1 MKNTQKWLLIVFTAL
16 TLAVVSTAV
25 LAAGL
30 PQETGSAALPKTTPE
45 RRTDIPMR
53 TTDLSLFRLEKGSR
67 ALQIMKEGAACKKI
81 RASEIEYY
89 NLLPEEIKQL
99 THKEACA
106 RYEQLCR
113 MGYDDIYNA
122 DISANEKNELLE
134 KRNNLNS
141 HLYFYIRLTAVGKDY
156 LANRFEAVE
165 GVAKGWQTE
174 YGYNQDDEPEYP
186 ENNPIG
192 KRCLYT
198 ADFILELTKQAKQ
211 ELEQSGDTE
220 YALYK
225 LDCLEGYMLSL
236 MERVFLPD
244 DDPFSETDALRAQL
258 DGGKSIPEVFGQYAD
273 RRYREY

>member
-16 TLAVVSTAV
+16 TLAVVGTAV

-67 ALQIMKEGAACKKI
+67 ALQIMKEVAACKKI

-165 GVAKGWQTE
+165 GVAIRTTNPNTPKITLSAKGACI
-174 YGYNQDDEPEYP
+174 P
-186 ENNPIG
+186 PI
-192 KRCLYT
+192 
-198 ADFILELTKQAKQ
+198 
-211 ELEQSGDTE
+211 SS
-220 YALYK
+220 
-225 LDCLEGYMLSL
+225 LSL
-236 MERVFLPD
+236 QSRQSRSLSKAATRNMRFI
-244 DDPFSETDALRAQL
+244 SWTALKA
-258 DGGKSIPEVFGQYAD
+258 ICFP
-273 RRYREY
+273 